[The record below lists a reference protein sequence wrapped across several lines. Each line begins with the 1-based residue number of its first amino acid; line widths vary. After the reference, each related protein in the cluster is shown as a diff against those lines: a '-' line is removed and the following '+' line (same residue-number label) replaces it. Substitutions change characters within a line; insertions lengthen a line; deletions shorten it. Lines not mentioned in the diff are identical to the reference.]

1 MSELYIDENEWNL
14 DENDKIKWIMGD
26 SEMKFKNKKISRTAT
41 ECKKREIKNEIQK
54 EIKPTCLQKIK
65 AEIYTFFGS

>member
-1 MSELYIDENEWNL
+1 MSELYIDENEWNI

-26 SEMKFKNKKISRTAT
+26 SEMKFKNKKI
-41 ECKKREIKNEIQK
+41 KKREIKNEIQK

>member
-1 MSELYIDENEWNL
+1 MSELYIDENEWKSE
-14 DENDKIKWIMGD
+14 ENDKITWIMGD
-26 SEMKFKNKKISRTAT
+26 SEMKFKNKKIK
-41 ECKKREIKNEIQK
+41 EREIKNEIQK